1 MPLALYIATPVGEAF
16 DAEVEGVV
24 LPGVEGDF
32 GVLEGHEAFISALR
46 AGSLEIQQSDGS
58 RRVAA
63 VPGGFAE
70 ISESTVSVMVG
81 RCEFADEAGRD
92 PEEIARERAEAMI
105 EEMRATEE
113 GEAFYQQYQDA
124 FSEAVAPEDSQ
135 N

>member
-1 MPLALYIATPVGEAF
+1 MPLALYIATPIGEAF

-70 ISESTVSVMVG
+70 ISESTGRGRGLLPAVSGCVLRG
-81 RCEFADEAGRD
+81 GGSGGI
-92 PEEIARERAEAMI
+92 PELS
-105 EEMRATEE
+105 
-113 GEAFYQQYQDA
+113 GELG
-124 FSEAVAPEDSQ
+124 SL
-135 N
+135 

>member
-1 MPLALYIATPVGEAF
+1 MPFSLYIATPIGEAY
-16 DAEVEGVV
+16 DAEVESVV

-46 AGSLEIQQSDGS
+46 AGSLTVHEAGGGQ
-58 RRVAA
+58 RVAA

-70 ISESTVSVMVG
+70 IAENTVTVTVG

-92 PEEIARERAEAMI
+92 PEEIARERAQAMI
-105 EEMRATEE
+105 EEMRETDE

-124 FSEAVAPEDSQ
+124 FSERISGE

>member
-1 MPLALYIATPVGEAF
+1 MPLSLYIATPVGEAF
-16 DAEVEGVV
+16 DAEVDGVV

-92 PEEIARERAEAMI
+92 RAEAMI

-113 GEAFYQQYQDA
+113 GEAFYQQYQGA